1 MSART
6 LVERRTF
13 PPRPASITDLAFVAD
28 VRIERKTRRSFWAV
42 PQTDD
47 YGHANNVGRQYA
59 CDFVQYLK
67 ENPAW
72 VGGNLLALVAKDM
85 AEVEDDSD
93 AKGYAVGFWSFIEIL
108 LYQAVHRM
116 DHYALAE
123 ADAQRYVSILA
134 ERKDGVSHAA

>member
-6 LVERRTF
+6 LVERRSF

-72 VGGNLLALVAKDM
+72 VGGNLLGLVAKDM

-93 AKGYAVGFWSFIEIL
+93 TKGYAVGFWAFIEMM
-108 LYQAVHRM
+108 LYQAAHRM

-123 ADAQRYVSILA
+123 ADAQRYVAILA
-134 ERKDGVSHAA
+134 EREDGVRHAA